1 VFVVVL
7 LNGRISLSTPKIH
20 KYMNIYYKNN
30 SLNNKSQYDI
40 KAGTFIYYVKVP
52 IVQFAC

>member
-1 VFVVVL
+1 
-7 LNGRISLSTPKIH
+7 
-20 KYMNIYYKNN
+20 MNIYYKNN